1 MVYTK
6 NGISLEYVKVDN
18 HPIVNVDYSV
28 VRIYL
33 IYHLKS
39 IARECANFFIFLR
52 FPSVFVHNFKILC
65 QFLGKHY
72 INRNQ
77 LRGWGVSQITTLLK
91 GALKGVLEGY
101 LIR

>member
-18 HPIVNVDYSV
+18 HPIVNVHYSV

-77 LRGWGVSQITTLLK
+77 LRRCGVSQITTVC
-91 GALKGVLEGY
+91 ATEFETIIVL
-101 LIR
+101 